1 MNVLVFT
8 TSVSAPHLV
17 DSVKPLLSSR
27 PEIEE
32 WNFDLED
39 CDNILRVVSD
49 DELSPRQ
56 IELLLKEAGFNC
68 EELAY

>member
-17 DSVKPLLSSR
+17 DSLKPLLSSR

>member
-1 MNVLVFT
+1 MNILIFA
-8 TSVSAPHLV
+8 TSVAAPHQV
-17 DSVKPLLSSR
+17 DSIKPLLSGKK
-27 PEIEE
+27 EIEE

-56 IELLLKEAGFNC
+56 VELLLKSAGFSC
-68 EELAY
+68 EELTP

>member
-8 TSVSAPHLV
+8 TSVSAPHQV
-17 DSVKPLLSSR
+17 DSIKPLLSSR
-27 PEIEE
+27 PEIED

-49 DELSPRQ
+49 DQFSPRQ
-56 IELLLKEAGFNC
+56 IEVLLHDAGFAC

>member
-17 DSVKPLLSSR
+17 DSIKPLLSSR

-56 IELLLKEAGFNC
+56 IELLLKGAGFSC

>member
-8 TSVSAPHLV
+8 TSVSAPHQV
-17 DSVKPLLSSR
+17 DSIKPLLSSR

-39 CDNILRVVSD
+39 CDNILRIVSD
-49 DELSPRQ
+49 EISPRQ
-56 IELLLKEAGFNC
+56 IELLLKTAGFAC